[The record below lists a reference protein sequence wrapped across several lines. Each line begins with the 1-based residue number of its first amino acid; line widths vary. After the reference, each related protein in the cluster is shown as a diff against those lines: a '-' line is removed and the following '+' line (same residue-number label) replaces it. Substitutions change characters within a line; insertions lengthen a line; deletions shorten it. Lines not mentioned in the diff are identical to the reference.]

1 MKESTAY
8 YTAIDALIEVAPD
21 RDRETLIETMQVL
34 FNNRRAALWGEQR
47 QEQEGMEN

>member
-21 RDRETLIETMQVL
+21 RDRETVIEALQVL
-34 FNNRRAALWGEQR
+34 CNNRKSALWNEQR
-47 QEQEGMEN
+47 QEHGKKES